1 MAGPGSQAPNPSTT
15 SRSSSAAN
23 NAQALDYING
33 HGNLPDAPASNTAPA
48 PTTSTAK
55 KGKGKKAA
63 DPNETGKLLAAKINQ
78 LELDAAGEKDQE
90 AEIGGYS
97 SAHASK
103 ENVLASM
110 RKHDLPK
117 DMIAEVAKAFDEG
130 AKVSM
135 VEQGLPSLESM
146 ESLLANFS
154 SLTSPALDIP
164 RIYESLFNRPLPK
177 NAMDQH
183 KLTEL
188 PPGLFADIEREVKKA
203 TRDLSNLLTGMENPL
218 SKLDVVQK
226 KYTDLLAD
234 MNRLMRDNTK
244 NKKRSD
250 VLQKEKDSSRSEL
263 TKTVAMREKLEKLCR
278 ELQRDNKK
286 LKVGLR
292 RILKTTCSADVH
304 AFQDEQK
311 KIEDSERRSREEF
324 SDRAETLYW
333 ELEDSADR
341 AENPESGKHNVE
353 VDDLYGFTS
362 GHAKTLRRSR
372 LTMSSADFV
381 TNSSLL

>member
-1 MAGPGSQAPNPSTT
+1 MAGPPSQAANASAN
-15 SRSSSAAN
+15 SRSSPAVN
-23 NAQALDYING
+23 NAPALDYING
-33 HGNLPDAPASNTAPA
+33 HGSLPDAPAPSAVPMPAAP
-48 PTTSTAK
+48 PTK
-55 KGKGKKAA
+55 KGKGRKAA

-97 SAHASK
+97 STHASK

-135 VEQGLPSLESM
+135 VEQGLPSLETM

-218 SKLDVVQK
+218 SKLEAVQK
-226 KYTDLLAD
+226 KYTDLLAE
-234 MNRLMRDNTK
+234 MNRVMRENTK

-250 VLQKEKDSSRSEL
+250 ILQKEKDSSRSEL
-263 TKTVAMREKLEKLCR
+263 TKTLAMKQKLENLCR
-278 ELQRDNKK
+278 QLQSDNKK
-286 LKVGLR
+286 LKVSTA
-292 RILKTTCSADVH
+292 TTGGSATWH
-304 AFQDEQK
+304 
-311 KIEDSERRSREEF
+311 
-324 SDRAETLYW
+324 
-333 ELEDSADR
+333 
-341 AENPESGKHNVE
+341 SG
-353 VDDLYGFTS
+353 YPS
-362 GHAKTLRRSR
+362 
-372 LTMSSADFV
+372 
-381 TNSSLL
+381 

>member
-1 MAGPGSQAPNPSTT
+1 MAKPSSQAANASES
-15 SRSSSAAN
+15 SRSSPAVN
-23 NAQALDYING
+23 NAPALDYING
-33 HGNLPDAPASNTAPA
+33 NGSLPDAPAPSAAPGLA
-48 PTTSTAK
+48 VPPAK
-55 KGKGKKAA
+55 KGKGRKAA

-97 SAHASK
+97 STHASK

-135 VEQGLPSLESM
+135 VEQGLPSLETM

-218 SKLDVVQK
+218 SKLDAVQK
-226 KYTDLLAD
+226 KYTDLLAE
-234 MNRLMRDNTK
+234 MNRVMRENTK

-250 VLQKEKDSSRSEL
+250 ILQKEKDSSRSEL
-263 TKTVAMREKLEKLCR
+263 TKTLAMKQKLENLCR
-278 ELQRDNKK
+278 QLQSDNKK
-286 LKVGLR
+286 LKVSKRSPGGLATMYN
-292 RILKTTCSADVH
+292 ITIAH
-304 AFQDEQK
+304 
-311 KIEDSERRSREEF
+311 F
-324 SDRAETLYW
+324 S
-333 ELEDSADR
+333 
-341 AENPESGKHNVE
+341 
-353 VDDLYGFTS
+353 
-362 GHAKTLRRSR
+362 
-372 LTMSSADFV
+372 
-381 TNSSLL
+381 

>member
-1 MAGPGSQAPNPSTT
+1 MAGPTSQAPNPSTG
-15 SRSSSAAN
+15 SRSLSTIN
-23 NAQALDYING
+23 NAPALDYING
-33 HGNLPDAPASNTAPA
+33 HGNLPDPPAPNPTPAPA
-48 PTTSTAK
+48 PSTGK
-55 KGKGKKAA
+55 KAKGKKAA
-63 DPNETGKLLAAKINQ
+63 DPSETGKLLAAKINQ

-110 RKHDLPK
+110 RKHDLPQ

-135 VEQGLPSLESM
+135 VEQGLPSLETM
-146 ESLLANFS
+146 ESFLANF

-164 RIYESLFNRPLPK
+164 RIYESLFNKPLPK

-218 SKLDVVQK
+218 SKLEAVQK

-234 MNRLMRDNTK
+234 MNRVMRDNTK

-286 LKVGLR
+286 LKV
-292 RILKTTCSADVH
+292 
-304 AFQDEQK
+304 
-311 KIEDSERRSREEF
+311 
-324 SDRAETLYW
+324 
-333 ELEDSADR
+333 
-341 AENPESGKHNVE
+341 
-353 VDDLYGFTS
+353 
-362 GHAKTLRRSR
+362 
-372 LTMSSADFV
+372 
-381 TNSSLL
+381 

>member
-1 MAGPGSQAPNPSTT
+1 MAGPTSQAANPSAS
-15 SRSSSAAN
+15 SRSSPALN
-23 NAQALDYING
+23 NAPGLDYING
-33 HGNLPDAPASNTAPA
+33 HGSLPDAPAFSAAPA
-48 PTTSTAK
+48 TAAPLAK

-78 LELDAAGEKDQE
+78 LELDAAGEKDQD

-97 SAHASK
+97 STHASK

-135 VEQGLPSLESM
+135 VEQGLPSLETM

-164 RIYESLFNRPLPK
+164 RIYESLFNRPLPE

-218 SKLDVVQK
+218 SKLEVVQK
-226 KYTDLLAD
+226 KYTDLLAE
-234 MNRLMRDNTK
+234 MNRVMRENTK

-250 VLQKEKDSSRSEL
+250 ILQKEKDSSRSEL
-263 TKTVAMREKLEKLCR
+263 TKTLAMKQKLENLCR
-278 ELQRDNKK
+278 QLQSDNKK
-286 LKVGLR
+286 LKVSMATPGG
-292 RILKTTCSADVH
+292 SAT
-304 AFQDEQK
+304 
-311 KIEDSERRSREEF
+311 RF
-324 SDRAETLYW
+324 SGY
-333 ELEDSADR
+333 
-341 AENPESGKHNVE
+341 
-353 VDDLYGFTS
+353 
-362 GHAKTLRRSR
+362 
-372 LTMSSADFV
+372 SS
-381 TNSSLL
+381 

>member
-1 MAGPGSQAPNPSTT
+1 MAGPTSQAANASAS
-15 SRSSSAAN
+15 SRSSPAVN

-33 HGNLPDAPASNTAPA
+33 HGSLPEPPTSSAAPA
-48 PTTSTAK
+48 PAAPPAK

-97 SAHASK
+97 STHASK
-103 ENVLASM
+103 DNVLASM

-135 VEQGLPSLESM
+135 VEQGLPSLETM

-164 RIYESLFNRPLPK
+164 RIYESLFNKPLPK

-218 SKLDVVQK
+218 SKLEAVQK
-226 KYTDLLAD
+226 KYTDLLAE
-234 MNRLMRDNTK
+234 MNRVMRENTK

-263 TKTVAMREKLEKLCR
+263 TKTLAMKQKLENVCR
-278 ELQRDNKK
+278 QLQVDNRK
-286 LKVGLR
+286 LKVGVA
-292 RILKTTCSADVH
+292 CPMAYS
-304 AFQDEQK
+304 
-311 KIEDSERRSREEF
+311 DS
-324 SDRAETLYW
+324 Y
-333 ELEDSADR
+333 
-341 AENPESGKHNVE
+341 SG
-353 VDDLYGFTS
+353 
-362 GHAKTLRRSR
+362 
-372 LTMSSADFV
+372 
-381 TNSSLL
+381 

>member
-1 MAGPGSQAPNPSTT
+1 MAGPGIPAPNPTPS
-15 SRSSSAAN
+15 SRSSSTIN
-23 NAQALDYING
+23 NASATDYING
-33 HGNLPDAPASNTAPA
+33 HGSLPDAPAPSALPA
-48 PTTSTAK
+48 PTASNTK
-55 KGKGKKAA
+55 KGKGKKAT

-78 LELDAAGEKDQE
+78 LEQDAAGEKDQE

-103 ENVLASM
+103 DNVLASM
-110 RKHDLPK
+110 RKHDLPQ

-135 VEQGLPSLESM
+135 VEQGLPSLETM

-154 SLTSPALDIP
+154 SLTSPSLDIP

-218 SKLDVVQK
+218 SKLEAVQK
-226 KYTDLLAD
+226 KYTDLLGE
-234 MNRLMRDNTK
+234 MNKTMRDNTR

-250 VLQKEKDSSRSEL
+250 LLQKEKDVKGSEL
-263 TKTVAMREKLEKLCR
+263 TKANQMKEKLEKLSRDLAR
-278 ELQRDNKK
+278 ENKK
-286 LKVGLR
+286 LKV
-292 RILKTTCSADVH
+292 SM
-304 AFQDEQK
+304 
-311 KIEDSERRSREEF
+311 SM
-324 SDRAETLYW
+324 RALCGY
-333 ELEDSADR
+333 R
-341 AENPESGKHNVE
+341 
-353 VDDLYGFTS
+353 
-362 GHAKTLRRSR
+362 GH
-372 LTMSSADFV
+372 FG
-381 TNSSLL
+381 